1 MANAYKVLGQVAD
14 ASANDV
20 TLIADQDGE
29 TIVSTI
35 VIANREAAA
44 NTFKLAVRP
53 GGAALANEHYLA
65 FDTTIDAN
73 DSITLTLGITLA
85 DNDIINVG
93 ASDANVSF
101 SAFGTV
107 ITQKVFK

>member
-20 TLIADQDGE
+20 TLIADQNGE

-35 VIANREAAA
+35 VIANRESAT
-44 NTFKLAVRP
+44 NTFRIAARP
-53 GGAALANEHYLA
+53 GGATLANEHYIA
-65 FDTTIDAN
+65 YDASISAN
-73 DSITLTLGITLA
+73 DTITLTLGITLA
-85 DNDIINVG
+85 DNDIVTVG

-107 ITQKVFK
+107 IT

>member
-14 ASANDV
+14 ASANNV

-35 VIANREAAA
+35 AVVNREAAT
-44 NTFKLAVRP
+44 NTFRIAVRP
-53 GGAALANEHYLA
+53 GGATLANEHYLA
-65 FDTTIDAN
+65 YDTNILAN

-85 DNDIINVG
+85 DNDILTVG

-107 ITQKVFK
+107 IT

>member
-44 NTFKLAVRP
+44 NTFRIAVRP
-53 GGAALANEHYLA
+53 GGATLANEHYLA
-65 FDTTIDAN
+65 YDTTIDAN

-85 DNDIINVG
+85 DNDIITVG

-107 ITQKVFK
+107 IT